1 MSLHS
6 LRRLVVGALALAV
19 STALSA
25 SELPEFRLTGPASGP
40 PAAIASAYLE
50 RDFARFQLSGKELE
64 HRVRD
69 VVPTRHNGVTHVYL
83 QQTVGGIDVDGAIS
97 TVNVMRDGVVLSLA
111 DAFVPEAP
119 ARINR
124 SAPLIDA
131 STAYLAAADYFKVS
145 MARAPQSHP
154 ARGGASQHQVFSGE
168 ALSAQPVPAE
178 LIYVREGDALRLA
191 WNLTVDRFESDNV
204 WAEVRI
210 DAETGQVIDL
220 ASYVAHLRSPAL
232 VKGNVPANYS
242 ASYRVLP
249 MPFETPQD
257 PGASFQVVTDP
268 HDPQASP
275 RGWHDTRDLTAPP
288 GFEFAETRGNNVV
301 ARADLLSNNSVDNY
315 RAPATVTGNALTF
328 DFAFDPAQPPT
339 NGQNQP
345 AVGNVPPALV
355 NLFYWNNLLHDV
367 LWHYGFD
374 EPAGS
379 FQVNNYGRGGAGND
393 AVNADALD
401 GSDRSPPNTNNANFG
416 TPPDG
421 AAPRMQ
427 MFRWTAPV
435 MGSVAFT
442 APFVAEYPTSAASFG
457 GRLSAPLAGGFALV
471 DDGGADGGVLGCS
484 ALTNASEISGRIAVV
499 KRGVCEFGVKALN
512 AQNAGAVAVL
522 MWNNQGGTA
531 QFTPA
536 PGAVGAQVT
545 VPVFAISQNDGDS
558 LALELANGF
567 AQGTL
572 SPATPIAPDRDSDFD
587 AGIIAHEYA
596 HGLSNRLTGGPSA
609 STCLNN
615 AEQKGE
621 GWSDFVGLM
630 VTLRPNACA
639 APRGIGTYPS
649 FQAVTGP
656 GIRRFPYS
664 SDRAVNPFTF
674 ADTNSAVQSQPHG
687 IGSVWATMLWDMTC
701 DLIDAHGFDPDLVKG
716 TGGNNIAMQLV
727 VDGMKAQPCRPGFVD
742 ARNGILTADEANN
755 QGANRCTIWR
765 AFAARG
771 LGQAASSGLNTD
783 RTDQVEAFNLPTDC
797 ADHVVTLQVAGQ
809 GAASPNASQGLLTGG
824 VARYSL
830 TPAAGYRL
838 QAVEGCGGTLSG
850 SVFTTAAVTASCTV
864 TVNFEAIP
872 MDVFADGFEP

>member
-1 MSLHS
+1 MLQHS
-6 LRRLVVGALALAV
+6 LRRLAVGALALAI
-19 STALSA
+19 SSSLSA
-25 SELPEFRLTGPASGP
+25 AETPAFRLSGPASGA
-40 PAAIASAYLE
+40 PAELASAYLR
-50 RDFARFQLSGKELE
+50 RDFARFQLSGSELE

-69 VVPTRHNGVTHVYL
+69 VVPTRHNGLTHVYL
-83 QQTVGGIDVDGAIS
+83 QQTVQGIDVDGAIT

-111 DAFVPEAP
+111 DAFVLNAP
-119 ARINR
+119 SRVNR
-124 SAPLIDA
+124 GVPAIDA
-131 STAYLAAADYFKVS
+131 STAYLAVADYFKVA
-145 MARAPQSHP
+145 MPRAPQSHA

-168 ALSAQPVPAE
+168 TLSSQPVPAE
-178 LIYVREGDALRLA
+178 LIYVAEGDDLRLA

-204 WAEVRI
+204 WAEVRV
-210 DAETGQVIDL
+210 DAETGEVIDL
-220 ASYVAHLRSPAL
+220 VSYVAHLGSPASA
-232 VKGNVPANYS
+232 KGSTSLGYS
-242 ASYRVLP
+242 ASYRVVP

-268 HDPQASP
+268 HDPEASP
-275 RGWHDTRDLTAPP
+275 RGWHDTRDLTAV

-301 ARADLLSNNSVDNY
+301 ARADLLANNSAANY
-315 RAPATVTGNALTF
+315 RAPATVNGSSLAF

-345 AVGNVPPALV
+345 SVGNVPPALV
-355 NLFYWNNLLHDV
+355 NLFYWNNVLHDV

-421 AAPRMQ
+421 SAPRMQ

-435 MGSVAFT
+435 VGSVVFT
-442 APFVAEYPTSAASFG
+442 APFAAEYPTSAASFG
-457 GRLSAPLAGGFALV
+457 GSLGGPLSGGFALV
-471 DDGGADGGVLGCS
+471 DDGGAEGGVLGCT
-484 ALTNASEISGRIAVV
+484 ALTNGAEISGRIAVV
-499 KRGVCEFGVKALN
+499 KRGVCEFGLKALN

-531 QFTPA
+531 SFTPA
-536 PGAVGAQVT
+536 PGAAGAQVT
-545 VPVFAISQNDGDS
+545 VPVFAISQNDGDA

-572 SPATPIAPDRDSDFD
+572 SPAVAIGPDRDSDFD
-587 AGIIAHEYA
+587 AGIIAHEYG

-649 FQAVTGP
+649 FQSVTGP

-664 SDRAVNPFTF
+664 PDRAVNPFTF
-674 ADTNSAVQSQPHG
+674 ADTNNPLQSQPHG

-701 DLIDAHGFDPDLVKG
+701 DLIDEHGFDEDLVRG

-755 QGANRCTIWR
+755 EGANRCTIWR

-783 RTDQVEAFNLPTDC
+783 RSDQVEAFNLPTEC
-797 ADHVVTLQVAGQ
+797 ADHVVTLQVAGE
-809 GAASPNASQGLLTGG
+809 GTASPNAAQGLLTGG
-824 VARYSL
+824 VARYTL

-838 QAVEGCGGTLSG
+838 ESVEGCAGALSG
-850 SVFTTAAVTASCTV
+850 SVFTTAAVTADCTV
-864 TVNFEAIP
+864 RVNFEAVP

>member
-1 MSLHS
+1 MSLYS
-6 LRRLVVGALALAV
+6 LRRLAVGALAVAV
-19 STALSA
+19 SSALSA
-25 SELPEFRLTGPASGP
+25 SEIPEHRLTGPASGP
-40 PAAIASAYLE
+40 PAAIASAYLQ
-50 RDFARFQLSGKELE
+50 RDFARFQLSGNELE

-69 VVPTRHNGVTHVYL
+69 VVPTRHNGLTHVYL
-83 QQTVGGIDVDGAIS
+83 QQTVEGIDVDGAIT
-97 TVNVMRDGVVLSLA
+97 TVNVMRDGVILSVA
-111 DAFVPEAP
+111 DAFVREAP
-119 ARINR
+119 SRINR
-124 SAPLIDA
+124 SAPAIDA
-131 STAYLAAADYFKVS
+131 GSAYLAVADYFKVP
-145 MARAPQSHP
+145 MARAPQSHT
-154 ARGGASQHQVFSGE
+154 ARGGASRHQVFSGE

-210 DAETGQVIDL
+210 DAETGEVIDL
-220 ASYVAHLRSPAL
+220 VSYVAHLRSPAL
-232 VKGNVPANYS
+232 AKGSVPTSYS

-301 ARADLLSNNSVDNY
+301 ARADLLSNNSVDNF
-315 RAPATVTGNALTF
+315 RAPATVNGTALAF

-355 NLFYWNNLLHDV
+355 NLFYWNNVLHDV

-421 AAPRMQ
+421 SAPRMQ

-435 MGSVAFT
+435 VGSVTFT
-442 APFVAEYPTSAASFG
+442 APLTAEYPTSAASFG
-457 GRLSAPLAGGFALV
+457 GSLGAPLNGSFALV

-484 ALTNASEISGRIAVV
+484 ALTNGAEISGRIAVV

-531 QFTPA
+531 LFTPGA
-536 PGAVGAQVT
+536 GAVGAQVT
-545 VPVFAISQNDGDS
+545 VPVFTISQNNGDS
-558 LALELANGF
+558 LALELANAFG
-567 AQGTL
+567 QGTL
-572 SPATPIAPDRDSDFD
+572 SPAVAIAPDRDSDFD

-664 SDRAVNPFTF
+664 PDRAVNPFTF
-674 ADTNSAVQSQPHG
+674 ADTNNPLQSQPHG

-701 DLIDAHGFDPDLVKG
+701 KLIDEHGFDPDLVRG

-765 AFAARG
+765 TFAARG
-771 LGQAASSGLNTD
+771 LGQSASSGLNTD
-783 RTDQVEAFNLPTDC
+783 RSDQVEAFNLPTDC

-809 GAASPNASQGLLTGG
+809 GTASPNAAQGVLTGG
-824 VARYSL
+824 VARYVL
-830 TPAAGYRL
+830 TPASGYRL
-838 QAVEGCGGTLSG
+838 QSVEGCAGTLSG
-850 SVFTTAAVTASCTV
+850 SVFTTAAVTANCTV

>member
-69 VVPTRHNGVTHVYL
+69 IVPTRHNGVTHVYL

-145 MARAPQSHP
+145 MARAPQSHT

-168 ALSAQPVPAE
+168 TLSAQPVPAE

-249 MPFETPQD
+249 MPFETPED

-864 TVNFEAIP
+864 TVIFEAIP

>member
-1 MSLHS
+1 MLQLS
-6 LRRLVVGALALAV
+6 LRRLTVGALAFAV
-19 STALSA
+19 SSALSA
-25 SELPEFRLTGPASGP
+25 AEVPEFRLTGPAAGAPS
-40 PAAIASAYLE
+40 AIASAFLR
-50 RDFARFQLSGKELE
+50 RDFARFELSGNELE
-64 HRVRD
+64 HRVSD
-69 VVPTRHNGVTHVYL
+69 VVPTRHNGMTHVYL
-83 QQTVGGIDVDGAIS
+83 QQTVQGIDVDGAIT
-97 TVNVMRDGVVLSLA
+97 TVNVMRDGVILSVA
-111 DAFVPEAP
+111 DAFVTEAP
-119 ARINR
+119 LKINR
-124 SAPLIDA
+124 SVPAIDA
-131 STAYLAAADYFKVS
+131 SAAYLAAAEYFKVP
-145 MARAPQSHP
+145 MARAPQAFT
-154 ARGGASQHQVFSGE
+154 ARGGPSRHQMFAGD
-168 ALSAQPVPAE
+168 ALSSQPVPAE
-178 LIYVREGDALRLA
+178 LIYVRENDQLRLA
-191 WNLTVDRFESDNV
+191 WNLTVDRFESDKV

-210 DAETGQVIDL
+210 DAETGEVIDL
-220 ASYVAHLRSPAL
+220 ASYVAHARAPASR
-232 VKGNVPANYS
+232 KGAASIGYS

-275 RGWHDTRDLTAPP
+275 RGWHDTRDLSAV

-301 ARADLLSNNSVDNY
+301 ARADLIANNSADNF
-315 RAPATVTGNALTF
+315 RAPATVNGTSLVF
-328 DFAFDPAQPPT
+328 DFAFDPALPPT

-355 NLFYWNNLLHDV
+355 NLFYWNNVLHDV

-401 GSDRSPPNTNNANFG
+401 GSDANPPNTNNANFG

-435 MGSVAFT
+435 LTSVEVT
-442 APFVAEYPTSAASFG
+442 APFTAQYPAGAATFG
-457 GRLSAPLAGGFALV
+457 GSLSAVLSGSFVLV
-471 DDGGADGGVLGCS
+471 NDGGAEGGVLGCT
-484 ALTNASEISGRIAVV
+484 ALTNGAAISGRIAVV

-512 AQNAGAVAVL
+512 AQNAGAVAVV

-531 QFTPA
+531 LFA
-536 PGAVGAQVT
+536 PGAGTAGAQVT
-545 VPVFAISQNDGDS
+545 IPVFAISQNSGD
-558 LALELANGF
+558 AF
-567 AQGTL
+567 AQQL
-572 SPATPIAPDRDSDFD
+572 ATAVAQGSVAPPVAVAPDRDSDFD

-621 GWSDFVGLM
+621 GWSDYVGLM
-630 VTLRPNACA
+630 LTLRPNACA
-639 APRGIGTYPS
+639 APRSIGTYPS
-649 FQAVTGP
+649 FQAVNGP
-656 GIRRFPYS
+656 GIRRFPYTPN
-664 SDRAVNPFTF
+664 RAVNPFTF
-674 ADTNSAVQSQPHG
+674 ADTNNPIQSQPHG

-701 DLIDAHGFDPDLVKG
+701 DLMDEHGFDPDLVRG

-727 VDGMKAQPCRPGFVD
+727 VDGMKAQPCRPSFVD

-771 LGQAASSGLNTD
+771 LGQSASSGLNTN
-783 RTDQVEAFNLPTDC
+783 RSDQVEAFNLPTDC
-797 ADHVVTLQVAGQ
+797 ADHVVTLQVAGE
-809 GAASPNASQGLLTGG
+809 GTVSPNASQGVLTGG
-824 VARYSL
+824 IARYSL
-830 TPAAGYRL
+830 TPAAGFRL
-838 QAVEGCGGTLSG
+838 RSVEGCAGTLTG
-850 SVFTTAAVTASCTV
+850 SVFSTAAVNANCTV

-872 MDVFADGFEP
+872 VGVFANGFEP